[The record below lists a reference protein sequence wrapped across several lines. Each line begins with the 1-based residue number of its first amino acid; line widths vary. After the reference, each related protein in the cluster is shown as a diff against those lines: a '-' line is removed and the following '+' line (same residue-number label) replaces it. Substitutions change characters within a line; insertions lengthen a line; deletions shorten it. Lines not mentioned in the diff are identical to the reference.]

1 MATEVNFNN
10 KPANTESGILAML
23 WRKILVESGIL
34 PGITFLINR
43 YLARTK
49 TESDT
54 LKKKNRSTLISDIT
68 ATQMSWKT
76 FTDLLFSL
84 LCVKKVEFIVKIHW
98 ETKITTHSATV
109 LPSSVSNKNP
119 IEKIKEE
126 QDEKV
131 HTIKNSKKNTK

>member
-23 WRKILVESGIL
+23 WRKILIESGIL

-54 LKKKNRSTLISDIT
+54 IKKKNRSTLISDIT

-84 LCVKKVEFIVKIHW
+84 LNVKKVEFIVKVHW
-98 ETKITTHSATV
+98 ETRVTTHSATV
-109 LPSSVSNKNP
+109 LPSSVNNEDP

-126 QDEKV
+126 QDEKN
-131 HTIKNSKKNTK
+131 HTAKDSKKDSK